1 VTIPAR
7 YTLPGFPLRSPCPP
21 VQFCFPQHSS
31 AAWKLEKIIGP
42 RLAARCFRL
51 GDHTAEIGAPAAQ
64 GGIGNQNRKPESE
77 TWVAAGYRSN
87 PPDGARLADGT
98 GHPLW
103 LRSHRRWP
111 QIAGGG
117 RGCGVFCIA
126 ADISLRALSARPRRY
141 SGITQ
146 SAITPGGAALL
157 FDWNP
162 PGADRAQQSRWWAR
176 RGAWRVPAPGIQ
188 GWGPFPRRRFRRQ
201 RAFVQN
207 AHDRPYPFGYLSKT
221 AHF

>member
-146 SAITPGGAALL
+146 SAITPGGGGSPVRLESA
-157 FDWNP
+157 W
-162 PGADRAQQSRWWAR
+162 RRSRSTIPLVGSAR
-176 RGAWRVPAPGIQ
+176 RLESASARYSGLGPVPEAAVSATACVCPK
-188 GWGPFPRRRFRRQ
+188 
-201 RAFVQN
+201 RA
-207 AHDRPYPFGYLSKT
+207 
-221 AHF
+221 